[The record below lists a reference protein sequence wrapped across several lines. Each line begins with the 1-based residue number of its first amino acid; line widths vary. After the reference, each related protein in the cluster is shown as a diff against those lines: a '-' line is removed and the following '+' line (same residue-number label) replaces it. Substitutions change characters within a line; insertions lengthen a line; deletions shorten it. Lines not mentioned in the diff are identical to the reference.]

1 MGIKI
6 TIENKENNSFR
17 RSELAKLEVDVAKLA
32 SKYGLM
38 ATMQVT
44 HTHFGSIIPKLIG
57 TRSGT
62 QITTH
67 KDGSIT
73 TKEVKVHEPHD
84 ATLYHITDEKYV

>member
-6 TIENKENNSFR
+6 TIENKENKSFR

-44 HTHFGSIIPKLIG
+44 HTHFGSIIPKLIQNVATI
-57 TRSGT
+57 TRTG
-62 QITTH
+62 
-67 KDGSIT
+67 KDGEET
-73 TKEVKVHEPHD
+73 TRTVPADRDGVETH
-84 ATLYHITDEKYV
+84 LIDEKYV